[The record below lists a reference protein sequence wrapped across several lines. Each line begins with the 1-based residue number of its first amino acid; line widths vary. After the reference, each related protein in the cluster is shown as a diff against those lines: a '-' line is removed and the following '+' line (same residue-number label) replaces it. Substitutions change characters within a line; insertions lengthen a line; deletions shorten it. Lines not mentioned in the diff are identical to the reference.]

1 MSITFFSGYNESVIN
16 VEMPS
21 LFSLQRRNFKTR
33 IIISVRKREEQQG
46 AAMAVKWH
54 KENLRDA
61 RRVAKTVQC
70 FSSGF

>member
-1 MSITFFSGYNESVIN
+1 MSFFSGGNESEIS

-33 IIISVRKREEQQG
+33 IIRSVRKCEEQQG

-61 RRVAKTVQC
+61 RRVGKTVQC